1 MAYYL
6 GQAAYTPEAS
16 AMLIKKPQNR
26 REVVR
31 QPIEKLG
38 GRLEGLWFAFGEYD
52 AILIYQLPD
61 NITAAALSMAIA
73 AGGAVKA
80 FKTTPLM
87 TAEEAVEAMKKAA
100 GTGYRPPAK

>member
-6 GQAAYTPEAS
+6 GQAAYTAEAS
-16 AMLIKKPQNR
+16 ATLIKNPQNR

-31 QPIEKLG
+31 EPIEKLG
-38 GRLEGLWFAFGEYD
+38 GRLEGFWFALGEYD
-52 AILIYQLPD
+52 AVLIYQLPD
-61 NITAAALSMAIA
+61 NITAAALSMAVA

-87 TAEEAVEAMKKAA
+87 TAEEAVEAMKKAT
-100 GTGYRPPAK
+100 GTGYRPPTK